1 MWIVDCFRFE
11 PHKSHAHFEKVMGWI
26 DDLKPKKVILTHMN
40 NEIDYD
46 YISKQL
52 PSNCFAG
59 YDGLIVRV

>member
-1 MWIVDCFRFE
+1 
-11 PHKSHAHFEKVMGWI
+11 MGWI

-59 YDGLIVRV
+59 YDIDCRV